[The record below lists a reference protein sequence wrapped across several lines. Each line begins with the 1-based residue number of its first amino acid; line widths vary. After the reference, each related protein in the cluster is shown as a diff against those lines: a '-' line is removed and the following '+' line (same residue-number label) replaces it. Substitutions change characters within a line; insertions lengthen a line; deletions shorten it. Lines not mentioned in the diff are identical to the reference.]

1 MSLSLA
7 LGILI
12 RVTIYSLFHNNF
24 KKRERETSNF
34 VDRDSEDETD
44 KTQSCL

>member
-12 RVTIYSLFHNNF
+12 YAIYLSFHNNF

-44 KTQSCL
+44 KTQSCP